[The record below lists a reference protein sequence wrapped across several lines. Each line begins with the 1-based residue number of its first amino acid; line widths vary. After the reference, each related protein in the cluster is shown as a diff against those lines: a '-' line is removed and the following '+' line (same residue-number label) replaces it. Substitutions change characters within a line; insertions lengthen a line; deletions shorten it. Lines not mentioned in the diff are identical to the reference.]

1 MCEEQIFDFNLS
13 QLSILHYILCI
24 VSNYLIVCTGF
35 DKISGEE
42 RPVCL
47 CNEGYRGKKQGQ
59 QDIYTGGCEGDSSR
73 GQRVRSSKEMIQ
85 RRKRESQADHCKL

>member
-24 VSNYLIVCTGF
+24 VSNYLNVCTGF

-59 QDIYTGGCEGDSSR
+59 QDVCTDVVGVREIPLEDRAFER
-73 GQRVRSSKEMIQ
+73 G
-85 RRKRESQADHCKL
+85 